1 MTTANV
7 KARSISLPVVWL
19 GLALVVFGFMCHFL
33 AARAIGGSDIAY
45 RDHMF
50 GFVLILL
57 VTGAI
62 SAGIGWKFW
71 PGRRDIT
78 LLVTGVLQ
86 ALLGIFVYMQRYGV
100 HG

>member
-1 MTTANV
+1 M
-7 KARSISLPVVWL
+7 ISPPLVWL
-19 GLALVVFGFMCHFL
+19 GLALVVFGFMCHWL
-33 AARAIGGSDIAY
+33 AARAIGGSYIAY

-57 VTGAI
+57 VTAAV

-71 PGRRDIT
+71 RGRRDIT

-86 ALLGIFVYMQRYGV
+86 ALLGIYVYLQRYAV